1 VGTRRILFIDDD
13 ELILSS
19 LTRHFDRLG
28 YQTFTATSGREG
40 IKAFN
45 RVSPDVTVLDLQMP
59 GISGLHVLEEIR
71 SKHPMVIMLTG
82 HGVIENAVEA
92 MRRGAENFL
101 TKPIQ
106 MSHLAQVVEKAAEKA
121 EIYRVNRQLRERLA
135 PSFQRRAAQSVMF
148 LLLVAVAI
156 AVGVLIGSGSRTA
169 VQTAP
174 IPVPFDPQDTAIVR
188 EETPFRPGVPPGV
201 PPETPE
207 RRR

>member
-1 VGTRRILFIDDD
+1 MGTRRILFIDDD
-13 ELILSS
+13 ELILTS
-19 LTRHFDRLG
+19 LTRHFDRLD

-45 RVSPDVTVLDLQMP
+45 HVRPDVTVLDLQMP
-59 GISGLHVLEEIR
+59 DISGLHVLEEIR

-82 HGVIENAVEA
+82 HGDIENAVEA

-121 EIYRVNRQLRERLA
+121 EIYRANRQLRARLA

-156 AVGVLIGSGSRTA
+156 TVGVLIGSGSRPA
-169 VQTAP
+169 VQAAP
-174 IPVPFDPQDTAIVR
+174 IPVPFDPQDTVIVR
-188 EETPFRPGVPPGV
+188 EEVPFRPGVPDT
-201 PPETPE
+201 TPE

>member
-1 VGTRRILFIDDD
+1 MGTRRILFIDDD

-28 YQTFTATSGREG
+28 YQTFSATSGREG

-45 RVSPDVTVLDLQMP
+45 RISPDVTVLDLQMP

-82 HGVIENAVEA
+82 HGDIENAVEA

-106 MSHLAQVVEKAAEKA
+106 MSHLAQVLEKAAEKA
-121 EIYRVNRQLRERLA
+121 EIYRANRQLRARLA
-135 PSFQRRAAQSVMF
+135 PSVQRRAAQLVMV

-156 AVGVLIGSGSRTA
+156 TVGVRIGSGSRPA
-169 VQTAP
+169 VHAVP
-174 IPVPFDPQDTAIVR
+174 IPVPFDPQDTVIVR
-188 EETPFRPGVPPGV
+188 EEVPFRPGVPDTTSG
-201 PPETPE
+201 